1 MIKKCLH
8 AVLIVSY
15 IQHVCTFRIFSFE
28 NLFTNYITQNTHV
41 NSFVLDSAVINSEHE
56 YRINLTC

>member
-15 IQHVCTFRIFSFE
+15 IQYVCTFRIFSFG
-28 NLFTNYITQNTHV
+28 NLFSNYITQNTHV
-41 NSFVLDSAVINSEHE
+41 NSFVLDSAVIIEESIF
-56 YRINLTC
+56 YA